1 MVILCLN
8 VGLERKEKAT
18 LLWTDQRERRKKG
31 SIRVLSVGGLN
42 RAIFRVKM
50 KKKTEK
56 GARNGVQWQVAPP
69 WILRGKTGISRVYGQ
84 EQGHGWERLRSFMPF
99 IGMWCDIQYGDVASV
114 RISAVHRAEKGSD
127 RFALPGPVT
136 PHWWV
141 RLHLWELYFK
151 RNTDAL
157 GQTLR
162 QM

>member
-1 MVILCLN
+1 MLKCWAWEKREGHPPLN
-8 VGLERKEKAT
+8 WPKRKEKEGLHKST
-18 LLWTDQRERRKKG
+18 ECGG
-31 SIRVLSVGGLN
+31 SKYSHLPSEDE
-42 RAIFRVKM
+42 